1 MVIEAIE
8 LANQDVIPGGTKR
21 NMKYTEDKITY
32 LNNLPNHCKAIL
44 CDAQTSGGLLIA
56 MKEDDAK
63 EYIKELE
70 ELSFGYAT
78 IIGHV
83 IPRGITPIIVH

>member
-1 MVIEAIE
+1 MPARGLYLEKV
-8 LANQDVIPGGTKR
+8 
-21 NMKYTEDKITY
+21 YYDK
-32 LNNLPNHCKAIL
+32 N
-44 CDAQTSGGLLIA
+44 
-56 MKEDDAK
+56 DDAK